1 MAFLVTCAAV
11 TCAEHTRRLGGCE
24 CVLFVGLMWHC
35 AGVPPVPPCRPG
47 GAPAAVP
54 SFALRVQELFRV
66 LTDRLHKSAFKL
78 HVDIL
83 RNMFRLVEMG
93 VILAPLGDPAKDN
106 RQFVREFVAGFLMES
121 FPHLAP

>member
-1 MAFLVTCAAV
+1 
-11 TCAEHTRRLGGCE
+11 
-24 CVLFVGLMWHC
+24 
-35 AGVPPVPPCRPG
+35 
-47 GAPAAVP
+47 VP